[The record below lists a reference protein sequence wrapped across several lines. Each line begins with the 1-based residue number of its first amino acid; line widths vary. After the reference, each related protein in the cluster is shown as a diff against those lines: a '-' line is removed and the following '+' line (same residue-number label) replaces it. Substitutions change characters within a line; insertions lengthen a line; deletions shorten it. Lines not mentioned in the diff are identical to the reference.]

1 MPGNAGNTD
10 ATRPAS
16 VLPHLAPAC
25 GCRTPPGTGTVGS
38 MNSATASASL
48 ALLRRLASRPAAA
61 PRTLVATL
69 APNDAVQPLD
79 CAPGCRATL
88 QVLAGL
94 AWITQHGDGD
104 DWFLEAGQRLA
115 LPGPGRLYVGA
126 EGSAPLRLRW
136 VVEPAPPQDGTAG
149 TVRAAA

>member
-16 VLPHLAPAC
+16 VLVHLPRAC
-25 GCRTPPGTGTVGS
+25 GCHPPPGAGTVDG
-38 MNSATASASL
+38 MNSATASAPL
-48 ALLRRLASRPAAA
+48 ALLRRLAPRPAKA

-69 APNDAVQPLD
+69 APGDPVHPLD
-79 CAPGCRATL
+79 CAQGCRATL
-88 QVLAGL
+88 QVLAGI
-94 AWITQHGDGD
+94 AWVTQHGDGD
-104 DWFLEAGQRLA
+104 DWFLEAGQRLV
-115 LPGPGRLYVGA
+115 LPGPGQLYVSA

-136 VVEPAPPQDGTAG
+136 VVDPAPPQDGTAG

>member
-1 MPGNAGNTD
+1 
-10 ATRPAS
+10 
-16 VLPHLAPAC
+16 
-25 GCRTPPGTGTVGS
+25 

-69 APNDAVQPLD
+69 APDDPVHPLD

-88 QVLAGL
+88 QVLAGH
-94 AWITQHGDGD
+94 AWVTQHGDGD

-115 LPGPGRLYVGA
+115 LPGPGRLYVSA
-126 EGSAPLRLRW
+126 EGSTPLRLRW

-149 TVRAAA
+149 TAGAAA